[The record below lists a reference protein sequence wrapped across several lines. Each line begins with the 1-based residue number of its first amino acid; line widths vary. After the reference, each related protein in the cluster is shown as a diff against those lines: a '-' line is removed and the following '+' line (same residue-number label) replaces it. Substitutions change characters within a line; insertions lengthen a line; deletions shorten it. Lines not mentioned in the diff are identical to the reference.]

1 MPDIL
6 LYILVFIVLI
16 GPLMIIHELGHFWG
30 AKAAGVRVEEFGL
43 GFPPRV
49 VKLFERDGT
58 IFSLNLLPIG
68 AFVRMAGE
76 DDPADPRSLAA
87 APKRWRLITLAAGP
101 FMNFIGAFV
110 IFVLA
115 YLFFAVRPVQYQ
127 YRVMEVNAG
136 SAAEQ
141 IGIRAG
147 DAIVSVDGRP
157 MLQRIEY
164 SAGDEA
170 TVPSHGVLRESVLAA
185 QGRAIEIVV
194 RRPDGAADDATAA
207 AQEVTLRATVPANLN
222 REAPLGIRLA
232 YEVLQSERVPYG
244 LGEALGRASADFGRI
259 VETIVTLPTEMARRN
274 MTLEQARPVSVIGMT
289 QMGVSLIQNREVEGY
304 FSFVWFAG
312 FISFALGLTNL
323 LPLPALDGGR
333 IVFVLIEWIRGK
345 PVDPRRQQWVHGIGF
360 ALLLGLSMLIMLLDI
375 VRPVVPMP

>member
-49 VKLFERDGT
+49 LKLFERDGT
-58 IFSLNLLPIG
+58 VFTINLLPIG
-68 AFVRMAGE
+68 AFVRMTGE
-76 DDPADPRSLAA
+76 DDPNDPRSLAA

-101 FMNFIGAFV
+101 LMNFIGAFV

-115 YLFFAVRPVQYQ
+115 YLLFAVRPVQYQ
-127 YRVMEVNAG
+127 YRVTEVNAD

-141 IGIRAG
+141 IGLRAG
-147 DAIVSVDGRP
+147 DAIQSIDGRS

-164 SAGDEA
+164 GAAIEPASPNHA
-170 TVPSHGVLRESVLAA
+170 VLRESVLAA
-185 QGRAIEIVV
+185 QGREITVV
-194 RRPDGAADDATAA
+194 VLRPENAERMANES
-207 AQEVTLRATVPANLN
+207 EVTLRAAVPASLN
-222 REAPLGIRLA
+222 VEAPLGIRLA
-232 YEVLQSERVPYG
+232 YQMLKAERIPYTI
-244 LGEALGRASADFGRI
+244 GESVSRGAADFGRI
-259 VETIVTLPTEMARRN
+259 VNTIITLPTEIARRG

-289 QMGVSLIQNREVEGY
+289 QMGVSLIENREVEGY

-345 PVDPRRQQWVHGIGF
+345 PIDPQRQQWVHGIGF
-360 ALLLGLSMLIMLLDI
+360 ALLLGLSVLIMLLDI
-375 VRPVVPMP
+375 VRPIVPMR

>member
-1 MPDIL
+1 

-49 VKLFERDGT
+49 LKLFERDGT
-58 IFSLNLLPIG
+58 VFTINLLPIG
-68 AFVRMAGE
+68 AFVRMTGE
-76 DDPADPRSLAA
+76 DDPNDPRSLAA

-101 FMNFIGAFV
+101 LMNFIGAFV

-115 YLFFAVRPVQYQ
+115 YLLFAVRPVQYQ
-127 YRVMEVNAG
+127 YRVTEVNAD

-141 IGIRAG
+141 IGLRAG
-147 DAIVSVDGRP
+147 DAIQSIDGRS

-164 SAGDEA
+164 GAAIEPASPNHA
-170 TVPSHGVLRESVLAA
+170 VLRESVLAA
-185 QGRAIEIVV
+185 QGREITVV
-194 RRPDGAADDATAA
+194 VLRPENAERMANES
-207 AQEVTLRATVPANLN
+207 EVTLRAAVPASLN
-222 REAPLGIRLA
+222 VEAPLGIRLA
-232 YEVLQSERVPYG
+232 YQMLKAERIPYTI
-244 LGEALGRASADFGRI
+244 GESVSRGAADFGRI
-259 VETIVTLPTEMARRN
+259 VNTIITLPTEIARRG

-289 QMGVSLIQNREVEGY
+289 QMGVSLIENREVEGY

-345 PVDPRRQQWVHGIGF
+345 PIDPQRQQWVHGIGF
-360 ALLLGLSMLIMLLDI
+360 ALLLGLSVLIMLLDI
-375 VRPVVPMP
+375 VRPIVPMR

>member
-49 VKLFERDGT
+49 LKLFERDGT
-58 IFSLNLLPIG
+58 VFTINLLPIG
-68 AFVRMAGE
+68 AFVRMTGE
-76 DDPADPRSLAA
+76 DDPNDPRSLAA

-101 FMNFIGAFV
+101 LMNFIGAFV

-115 YLFFAVRPVQYQ
+115 YLLFAVRPVQYQ
-127 YRVMEVNAG
+127 YRVTEVNAD

-141 IGIRAG
+141 IGLRAG
-147 DAIVSVDGRP
+147 DAIQSIDGRS

-164 SAGDEA
+164 GAAIEPASPNHA
-170 TVPSHGVLRESVLAA
+170 VLRESVLAA
-185 QGRAIEIVV
+185 QGREITVV
-194 RRPDGAADDATAA
+194 VLRPENAERMANES
-207 AQEVTLRATVPANLN
+207 EVTLRAAVPASLN
-222 REAPLGIRLA
+222 VEAPLGIRLA
-232 YEVLQSERVPYG
+232 YQMLKAERIPYTI
-244 LGEALGRASADFGRI
+244 GESVSRGAADFGRI
-259 VETIVTLPTEMARRN
+259 VNTIITLPTEIARRG

-289 QMGVSLIQNREVEGY
+289 QMGVSLIENREVEGY
-304 FSFVWFAG
+304 FSFVGFAG

-323 LPLPALDGGR
+323 LPLPARDGGR

-345 PVDPRRQQWVHGIGF
+345 PIDPQRQQWVHGIGF
-360 ALLLGLSMLIMLLDI
+360 ALLLGLSVLIMLLDI
-375 VRPVVPMP
+375 VRPIVPMR

>member
-1 MPDIL
+1 

-49 VKLFERDGT
+49 LKLFERDGT
-58 IFSLNLLPIG
+58 VFTINLLPIG
-68 AFVRMAGE
+68 AFVRMTGE
-76 DDPADPRSLAA
+76 DDPNDPRSLAA

-101 FMNFIGAFV
+101 LMNFIGAFV

-115 YLFFAVRPVQYQ
+115 YLLFAVRPVQYQ
-127 YRVMEVNAG
+127 YRVTEVNAD

-141 IGIRAG
+141 IGLRAG
-147 DAIVSVDGRP
+147 DAIQSIDGRS

-164 SAGDEA
+164 GAAIEPASPNHA
-170 TVPSHGVLRESVLAA
+170 VLREAVLAA
-185 QGRAIEIVV
+185 EGREITVV
-194 RRPDGAADDATAA
+194 VLRPANAERMANES
-207 AQEVTLRATVPANLN
+207 EVTLRAAVPASLN
-222 REAPLGIRLA
+222 VEAPLGIRLA
-232 YEVLQSERVPYG
+232 YQMLKAERIPYTI
-244 LGEALGRASADFGRI
+244 GESVSRGAADFGRI
-259 VETIVTLPTEMARRN
+259 VNTIITLPTEIARRG

-289 QMGVSLIQNREVEGY
+289 QMGVSLIENREVEGY

-345 PVDPRRQQWVHGIGF
+345 PIDPQRQQWVHGIGF
-360 ALLLGLSMLIMLLDI
+360 ALLLGLSVLIMLLDI
-375 VRPVVPMP
+375 VRPIVPMR

>member
-49 VKLFERDGT
+49 LKLFERDGT
-58 IFSLNLLPIG
+58 VFTLNLLPIG
-68 AFVRMAGE
+68 AFVRMTGE
-76 DDPADPRSLAA
+76 DDPNDPRSLAA

-101 FMNFIGAFV
+101 LMNFVGAFV

-115 YLFFAVRPVQYQ
+115 YLLFAVRPVEYQ

-141 IGIRAG
+141 IGLRAG
-147 DAIVSVDGRP
+147 DAIQSIDGRS

-164 SAGDEA
+164 GAA
-170 TVPSHGVLRESVLAA
+170 TEPASPNHAVLRESVLAA
-185 QGRAIEIVV
+185 QGREITVV
-194 RRPDGAADDATAA
+194 VMRPEDAERMTNES
-207 AQEVTLRATVPANLN
+207 EVTLRAAVPAELN
-222 REAPLGIRLA
+222 VEAPLGIRLA
-232 YEVLQSERVPYG
+232 YQMLKAERIPYTI
-244 LGEALGRASADFGRI
+244 GESVSRAAADFGRI
-259 VETIVTLPTEMARRN
+259 VETIITLPTEIARRG

-289 QMGVSLIQNREVEGY
+289 QMGVSLIENREVEGY

-345 PVDPRRQQWVHGIGF
+345 PIDPRRQQWVHGIGF

-375 VRPVVPMP
+375 VRPIVPMR

>member
-49 VKLFERDGT
+49 LKLFERDGT
-58 IFSLNLLPIG
+58 VFTINLLPIG
-68 AFVRMAGE
+68 AFVRMTGE
-76 DDPADPRSLAA
+76 DDPNDPRSLAA

-101 FMNFIGAFV
+101 LMNFIGAFV

-115 YLFFAVRPVQYQ
+115 YLLFAVRPVQYQ
-127 YRVMEVNAG
+127 YRVTEVNAG

-141 IGIRAG
+141 IGLRAG
-147 DAIVSVDGRP
+147 DAIQSIDGRS

-164 SAGDEA
+164 GAAIEPASPNHA
-170 TVPSHGVLRESVLAA
+170 VLREAVLAA
-185 QGRAIEIVV
+185 EGREITVV
-194 RRPDGAADDATAA
+194 VLRPANAERMANES
-207 AQEVTLRATVPANLN
+207 EVTLRAAVPASLN
-222 REAPLGIRLA
+222 VEAPLGIRLA
-232 YEVLQSERVPYG
+232 YQMLKAERIPYTI
-244 LGEALGRASADFGRI
+244 GESVSRGAADFGRI
-259 VETIVTLPTEMARRN
+259 VNTIITLPTEIARRG

-289 QMGVSLIQNREVEGY
+289 QMGVSLIENREVEGY

-345 PVDPRRQQWVHGIGF
+345 PIDPQRQQWVHGIGF
-360 ALLLGLSMLIMLLDI
+360 ALLLGLSVLIMLLDI
-375 VRPVVPMP
+375 VRPIVPMR